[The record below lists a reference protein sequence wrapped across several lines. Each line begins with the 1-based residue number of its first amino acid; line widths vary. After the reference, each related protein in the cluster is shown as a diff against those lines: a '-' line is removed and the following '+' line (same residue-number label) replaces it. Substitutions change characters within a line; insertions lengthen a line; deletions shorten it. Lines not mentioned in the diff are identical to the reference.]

1 MTTPFHATLALAV
14 TTFTAHGQ
22 GSFIYDQQSATSVAI
37 SDAAPFGVEQPFG
50 QAFTPALSSVGFV
63 QFEFIDPYPGDGTG
77 ATVYVNL
84 WADSLATGTLLGS
97 TEPVAMPDRF
107 ISRSTNFMFATP
119 VPVTPGR
126 TYYLQPVLQS
136 GERLWGII
144 EGDFNY
150 ANGTWFAY
158 GQPVLDGRVL
168 WFREGTYVPEPS
180 SALLLA
186 LAAATLCALRSRPL
200 RHGLGCRKMYRI

>member
-1 MTTPFHATLALAV
+1 MKLSFPTALAAI
-14 TTFTAHGQ
+14 TLSAFGQ
-22 GSFIYDQQSATSVAI
+22 GTLIYDQQSATSRSSGAG
-37 SDAAPFGVEQPFG
+37 AAPFGVEQPFG

-63 QFEFIDPYPGDGTG
+63 QFEFIGGLSGNGPG

-97 TEPVAMPDRF
+97 TAPVQMLSPF
-107 ISRSTNFMFATP
+107 WWGITNFLFATP
-119 VPVTPGR
+119 VPVTSGT

-136 GERLWGII
+136 GDNGWGIVA
-144 EGDFNY
+144 GN
-150 ANGTWFAY
+150 FAY
-158 GQPVLDGRVL
+158 PSGTLFINGQPDVNGFKL

-186 LAAATLCALRSRPL
+186 LAAATLCATRFGHSQQNCILK
-200 RHGLGCRKMYRI
+200 G